1 MMTLLFILSLVIL
14 AALGLVSFINQMQK
28 RERTRRLQQRQ
39 MRLQVELL
47 EEVVD
52 CLSQTLPNRQIAKH
66 VNDEILDHLQRILQ
80 LERRNT
86 THIEANIKYAE
97 TRGNELVNLR
107 SRPRTSYLK
116 ESDVQIVQAQSHLN
130 KAAHVLRHQHV
141 LGRVSDE
148 ELDVYLNELNWAH
161 LMVSA
166 VSFIGQGYKA
176 SSRGDIFSAQAY
188 YKKAQYLL
196 IESNHPDPKR
206 MRMIRE
212 LGETIAGTR
221 KVLSEDLVPE
231 EAALL

>member
-1 MMTLLFILSLVIL
+1 MMTLLFILIFITL
-14 AALGLVSFINQMQK
+14 AALGLVSIINQMQK
-28 RERTRRLQQRQ
+28 RERASRMQQRQ
-39 MRLQVELL
+39 LRLQVELL

-52 CLSQTLPNRQIAKH
+52 CLMQTLPNRQTAKH
-66 VNDEILDHLQRILQ
+66 VNDEILDLLQKILQ

-86 THIEANIKYAE
+86 THIEASIKYAE
-97 TRGNELVNLR
+97 TRGNELVALK

-116 ESDVQIVQAQSHLN
+116 DSDVQIAQAQSHLN
-130 KAAHVLRHQHV
+130 KAAQVLRHQHS

-148 ELDVYLNELNWAH
+148 ELDVYLNELSWAH

-176 SSRGDIFSAQAY
+176 SGRGDIFSAQAY

-196 IESNHPDPKR
+196 IESTHSDPKR

-221 KVLSEDLVPE
+221 KVLSEDLMPE
-231 EAALL
+231 DAALL

>member
-1 MMTLLFILSLVIL
+1 MTLLFILILVIL

-52 CLSQTLPNRQIAKH
+52 CLLQTLPNRQIAKH
-66 VNDEILDHLQRILQ
+66 LNDEILDHLQRILQ

-116 ESDVQIVQAQSHLN
+116 ESDVQIIQAQSHLN
-130 KAAHVLRHQHV
+130 KAAQVLRHQHV
-141 LGRVSDE
+141 LGRISDE
-148 ELDVYLNELNWAH
+148 ELDVYIHELNWAH

-176 SSRGDIFSAQAY
+176 SSRGDMFSAQAY
-188 YKKAQYLL
+188 YKKAQHLL
-196 IESNHPDPKR
+196 IESTHPEPKR

>member
-1 MMTLLFILSLVIL
+1 MMTLLFILILVIL
-14 AALGLVSFINQMQK
+14 AALGLVSLINQMQK
-28 RERTRRLQQRQ
+28 REQTRRLQQRQ
-39 MRLQVELL
+39 LRLQVELL

-52 CLSQTLPNRQIAKH
+52 CLIQTLPNRQVAKH

-86 THIEANIKYAE
+86 THIEASIKYAE

-130 KAAHVLRHQHV
+130 KAAQVLRHQHM
-141 LGRVSDE
+141 LGRVNDE
-148 ELDVYLNELNWAH
+148 ELDVYLSELNWAH

-176 SSRGDIFSAQAY
+176 SSRGDFFSAQAY
-188 YKKAQYLL
+188 YKKAQHLL
-196 IESNHPDPKR
+196 IESTHSEPKR

-221 KVLSEDLVPE
+221 KVLSEDLMPE